1 MIFIDSREGLSG
13 DMILAAMIGLLDDPV
28 RRRTIDLL
36 DLVSR
41 KRDVIFQIMEVEEDQ
56 EKGLGIS
63 YTQHEALRLEVSYD
77 DCFGRLREI
86 EKELG
91 SESAVGEDILA
102 NIFEAEA
109 QAHRLPAREVHLHE
123 IGRTQSMI
131 NIAGI
136 GFVSSLL
143 STEGD
148 EGFVSS
154 TITTGRGIVVV
165 SHGAIRIPAPASA
178 FLLKG
183 LKNEQGASPG
193 ERATPT
199 GIAAVKTLIRAQSD
213 DLPDRFSRRSIGF
226 GTKRFGGRLGRTT
239 LYRMRTDLTPKAQGI
254 SKE

>member
-13 DMILAAMIGLLDDPV
+13 DMLLAAMIGLLDDSA
-28 RRRTIDLL
+28 RRRTTDMLA
-36 DLVSR
+36 LVSQ
-41 KRDVIFQIMEVEEDQ
+41 KRGIVFQIMEIEEDH

-63 YTQHEALRLEVSYD
+63 YTQRGQPQLEAPYDECFDRL
-77 DCFGRLREI
+77 GEI
-86 EKELG
+86 ERELG
-91 SESAVGEDILA
+91 SNSAVGKKILA

-109 QAHRLPAREVHLHE
+109 EAHRLPVRDVHLHE
-123 IGRTQSMI
+123 IGRIQAMM

-143 STEGD
+143 SKEGD
-148 EGFVSS
+148 EEYVCS
-154 TITTGRGIVVV
+154 TITTGRGVVVV

-183 LKNEQGASPG
+183 LKSEQGLSQG

-199 GIAAVKTLIRAQSD
+199 GIAAVKTLVRTQSD
-213 DLPDRFSRRSIGF
+213 SIPDRFSRRSIGF

-239 LYRMRTDLTPKAQGI
+239 LYRV
-254 SKE
+254 